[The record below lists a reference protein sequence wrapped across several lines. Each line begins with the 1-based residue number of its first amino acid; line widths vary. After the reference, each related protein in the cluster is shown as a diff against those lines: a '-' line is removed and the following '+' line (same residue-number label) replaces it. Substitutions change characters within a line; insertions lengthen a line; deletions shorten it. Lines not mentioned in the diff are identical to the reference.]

1 VQKPASSPELRA
13 TRNLIGAKL
22 KRRKLDL
29 FRGVSVV
36 EARREIIKS
45 EELNF
50 ELRDL

>member
-1 VQKPASSPELRA
+1 MARSSNA
-13 TRNLIGAKL
+13 A
-22 KRRKLDL
+22 KLDL

-45 EELNF
+45 EELHF

>member
-1 VQKPASSPELRA
+1 LSSGNSEPD
-13 TRNLIGAKL
+13 GAKL

-45 EELNF
+45 EELRF